1 MHRRTFF
8 QSAALATLAAGTT
21 TVRADDKPAARE
33 FYELR
38 TYTLKDDA
46 QRKLVDDYL
55 EKAFI
60 PAMNRLGAN
69 PVGVFAEA
77 RANAP
82 LYVLAAFPS
91 LEGFLKA
98 ADGLMSDAEHAKAG
112 AALLAADKA
121 NPPYDHI
128 ESSLLQAFEGW
139 PKLVAPPQTKEKKP
153 RIFQLRT
160 YESPSEGTGKKKIE
174 MFHKGEMD
182 AFKRAGANPV
192 FFSECLIGAKRPN
205 LTYMLAFDDK
215 PAQDKAWGAFVKDP
229 DFRKMISMPEY
240 SDKQI
245 IRAINNVILAPAAYS
260 QL

>member
-1 MHRRTFF
+1 MRRRTFF
-8 QSAALATLAAGTT
+8 KSAALASLAAAT
-21 TVRADDKPAARE
+21 TVRADDKTVARE

-38 TYTLKDDA
+38 TYTLKDET
-46 QRKLVDDYL
+46 QRKLVDEYL
-55 EKAFI
+55 DKAYI

-69 PVGVFAEA
+69 PVGVFADPSP
-77 RANAP
+77 NAP
-82 LYVLAAFPS
+82 LYVLTAFPS
-91 LEGFLKA
+91 LEGWIKA

-112 AALLAADKA
+112 AALLNADKA
-121 NPPYDHI
+121 KPPYERI

-139 PKLVAPPQTKEKKP
+139 PKLIPPPQTKEKKP

-182 AFKRAGANPV
+182 AFKRAGCNPV

-205 LTYMLAFDDK
+205 LTYMLAFDDE
-215 PAQDKAWGAFVKDP
+215 PAQKKAWGTFVKDP

-240 SDKQI
+240 SDKAI
-245 IRAINNVILAPAAYS
+245 IRAINNAILTPTAYS